1 MTHHSVNTSIIDGPS
16 RPLPAAPGEL
26 SNPEPAVPPS
36 GDASQPAAR
45 CIHRTPGG
53 RRCKALVSD
62 SASGLCFHH
71 AQRRQKKTAA
81 EELAQT
87 LTEGINDFTSP
98 HNINTFLSRL
108 LQLLA
113 KDAIPTRRAAVMA
126 YITNQLLR
134 TISVIDHQEA
144 FAEKHPTIIFDL
156 PRPDRS
162 EDPQDEPQMAPQT

>member
-1 MTHHSVNTSIIDGPS
+1 MTQVQFQESTNSVPSQEAPNSIPS
-16 RPLPAAPGEL
+16 KDSSRCQHRFANRKRCRLSTPTVGASFCPMHAKLPEHQGAPLDL
-26 SNPEPAVPPS
+26 SPDLLE
-36 GDASQPAAR
+36 
-45 CIHRTPGG
+45 
-53 RRCKALVSD
+53 
-62 SASGLCFHH
+62 GLTNF
-71 AQRRQKKTAA
+71 QSPTDLN
-81 EELAQT
+81 EFLA
-87 LTEGINDFTSP
+87 
-98 HNINTFLSRL
+98 RL
-108 LQLLA
+108 LRLLA